1 MIKSVKRTTEKL
13 IGVRFI
19 VSRPFHGLIES
30 SPLAPTDESVGYC
43 HPSAS
48 PTFAAKASL
57 GWGPRLWRDRQ
68 TRAHALLPVT
78 LRWFEFLKSRHH
90 VGECLAAELSHFQI
104 KQGRHDCQQGEYEN
118 VEQLRELTSDSD
130 SPTVRMGC
138 RRIETEQPSDN
149 PTHNCRY
156 QELNQ

>member
-48 PTFAAKASL
+48 PTFAAK
-57 GWGPRLWRDRQ
+57 PRRSGYFCARSIAEKSACPEDQ
-68 TRAHALLPVT
+68 I
-78 LRWFEFLKSRHH
+78 RW
-90 VGECLAAELSHFQI
+90 
-104 KQGRHDCQQGEYEN
+104 
-118 VEQLRELTSDSD
+118 
-130 SPTVRMGC
+130 
-138 RRIETEQPSDN
+138 
-149 PTHNCRY
+149 
-156 QELNQ
+156 

>member
-48 PTFAAKASL
+48 PTFAAKPS
-57 GWGPRLWRDRQ
+57 
-68 TRAHALLPVT
+68 
-78 LRWFEFLKSRHH
+78 
-90 VGECLAAELSHFQI
+90 
-104 KQGRHDCQQGEYEN
+104 
-118 VEQLRELTSDSD
+118 SDSK
-130 SPTVRMGC
+130 
-138 RRIETEQPSDN
+138 QPWQLAMTLFRPFAGNLRFDLHRHIVQVFFAGGAHRAFDFRGHCFSLVLIDFDN
-149 PTHNCRY
+149 DFVVDDVHDFA
-156 QELNQ
+156 